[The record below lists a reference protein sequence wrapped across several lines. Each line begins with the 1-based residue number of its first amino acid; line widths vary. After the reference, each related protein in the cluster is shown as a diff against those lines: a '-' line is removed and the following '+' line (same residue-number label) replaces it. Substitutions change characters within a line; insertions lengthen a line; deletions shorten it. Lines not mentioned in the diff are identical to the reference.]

1 MFGPPSSPP
10 ASYMTHKEEVELQQ
24 SLLPAFGHESIS
36 GKTAPRE
43 FTRPKFSIYRDDE
56 KSEAHSPPRFNFL
69 PTPLP
74 TSEANQASSPI
85 PSSPQRSLEM
95 LSTDQAFSD
104 PPVGS
109 FDTPLQQLIIARV
122 PLSGEKVTI
131 GRSSKSSKVALKP
144 VNRLASRVHAKVNF
158 DSEDNLVKIECLG
171 WNGLNVNVP
180 QEVGSRKTFP
190 VSHQQVLNIERT
202 EGITLDI
209 HGDKVLVEL
218 VNDLNS
224 DVTEDE
230 LWPTEADHT
239 ETSAPPKKRLRIA
252 APEDMENK
260 ENVYPLM
267 HEKLK
272 SKKSEK
278 NDDQMEQEPKSEKS
292 KSEKE
297 TTTNE
302 NDEEDNING
311 PKKDAEVDEKVT
323 SKILPEEESKATAV
337 EVENKELTNKD
348 ANEVDS
354 TPNEN
359 KTEEAPSNSETQSN
373 PSRMETPEPD
383 ATQHINTL
391 SSNHIDDADSRASSV
406 EPNSSDPKRKSR
418 RQHEDLTPEKKQ
430 ELQNVMANFIAFS
443 RMSAVPFSSIR
454 KANST
459 LQALPKSQVREIIG
473 EVPWIGIITGS
484 VEDTTGR
491 KSEDTYYYMPERDV
505 NDERKQIVQNTKGHR
520 SLRNCR
526 KTPKQYFYRPLNL
539 D

>member
-10 ASYMTHKEEVELQQ
+10 ASYMTRKEEAELRQ
-24 SLLPAFGHESIS
+24 SLLPAFGHENTPSKS
-36 GKTAPRE
+36 TSRE
-43 FTRPKFSIYRDDE
+43 LTRPKFSIYRDDE
-56 KSEAHSPPRFNFL
+56 QHETQSPPKFNFL

-109 FDTPLQQLIIARV
+109 FNSPLKQLIIARV
-122 PLSGEKVTI
+122 PLGGEEVTI

-158 DSEDNLVKIECLG
+158 DSEENLIKIECLG
-171 WNGLNVNVP
+171 WNGLNVSVP
-180 QEVGSRKTFP
+180 QEVGAARKTFP
-190 VSHQQVLNIERT
+190 VARQQVLNVERT

-224 DVTEDE
+224 DATEDE
-230 LWPTEADHT
+230 LWSPKVDHT
-239 ETSAPPKKRLRIA
+239 ETNAPPKKRLRIA
-252 APEDMENK
+252 TPEDLENK
-260 ENVYPLM
+260 ENVYPVMQEHSASNVTEQGDHLNQ
-267 HEKLK
+267 EAK
-272 SKKSEK
+272 ST
-278 NDDQMEQEPKSEKS
+278 EQTAAER
-292 KSEKE
+292 
-297 TTTNE
+297 
-302 NDEEDNING
+302 NG
-311 PKKDAEVDEKVT
+311 ER
-323 SKILPEEESKATAV
+323 
-337 EVENKELTNKD
+337 D
-348 ANEVDS
+348 ANEIIENEDIEVAEKENLKESPKVESKNTSEIVKEDDNKEFNKESVKEEGTADKHEEIEVKHS
-354 TPNEN
+354 T
-359 KTEEAPSNSETQSN
+359 TSSETH
-373 PSRMETPEPD
+373 EPEL
-383 ATQHINTL
+383 AHEINTPA
-391 SSNHIDDADSRASSV
+391 STHTDDFDSRASSV
-406 EPNSSDPKRKSR
+406 EPNGTDSKRKAR
-418 RQHEDLTPEKKQ
+418 RQHEDLSPEKKR
-430 ELQNVMANFIAFS
+430 ELQNVMANYIAFS

-505 NDERKQIVQNTKGHR
+505 SDERKQIVQNTKGHR